1 MAPQWSH
8 DPQVRTTG
16 LEVNMDRDLSTDL
29 DQTTELMSNRDVNQ
43 EITQTSVSST
53 DIETVISIFLEETD
67 ETRDGYTTDR
77 GLHEQRF

>member
-1 MAPQWSH
+1 
-8 DPQVRTTG
+8 
-16 LEVNMDRDLSTDL
+16 MDRDLSTDL

-43 EITQTSVSST
+43 EITQASVSST
-53 DIETVISIFLEETD
+53 DIETVISIFLEETG